1 MNENYVLP
9 IGGDWT
15 TQDIII
21 VTNFIN
27 SVLGV
32 YEKGSSREEV
42 LKNYDA
48 YRKIMPAKS
57 EQKKFDKDFERQTGY
72 SIYKTIKFVQNS
84 TKDRVRL

>member
-9 IGGDWT
+9 IDGDWT

-57 EQKKFDKDFERQTGY
+57 EQKNLIRILNAKRDTAY
-72 SIYKTIKFVQNS
+72 IKP
-84 TKDRVRL
+84 

>member
-9 IGGDWT
+9 IDGDWT

-32 YEKGSSREEV
+32 YEKIFS
-42 LKNYDA
+42 
-48 YRKIMPAKS
+48 
-57 EQKKFDKDFERQTGY
+57 
-72 SIYKTIKFVQNS
+72 
-84 TKDRVRL
+84 